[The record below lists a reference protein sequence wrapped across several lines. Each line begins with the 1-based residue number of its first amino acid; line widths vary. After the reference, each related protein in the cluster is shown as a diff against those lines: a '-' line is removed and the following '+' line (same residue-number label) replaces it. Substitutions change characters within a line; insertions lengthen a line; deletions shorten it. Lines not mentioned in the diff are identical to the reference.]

1 MRTIGHSLLL
11 FALIAIGSTAIH
23 FGFEWLETTD
33 FLAGPNG
40 IRVSR
45 SIAYRVSSSQWL
57 EFGLTERGPVRIL
70 SNCALSHPDE
80 KITRYA
86 IDYELL
92 DSSGQILQSG
102 RYHHRARINLL
113 TDPQETDL
121 QRPIAQTS
129 FADTRLPG
137 SSSSEFWIEAP
148 DLDVPGRLRIRLA
161 ERGDAIVEV
170 AARAYQRTELSPKK
184 ARSAWQRLSRRKRE
198 QLARSFAVPTD
209 WLEPFETTALAGF
222 AWHALGP
229 KGVEGEGYEERM
241 LLIVNDPAFERH
253 HARTD
258 APVTMGK
265 LREGAV

>member
-11 FALIAIGSTAIH
+11 FALLVIGSTAIH

-45 SIAYRVSSSQWL
+45 SIAYRVSSSRWL

-70 SNCALSHPDE
+70 SNCALSHPNE
-80 KITRYA
+80 KVTRYA
-86 IDYELL
+86 IDYELF
-92 DSSGQILQSG
+92 DSSGQIVQSG

-113 TDPQETDL
+113 HNSQQADF
-121 QRPIAQTS
+121 QRPIAKTS
-129 FADTRLPG
+129 FAQTQQPG
-137 SSSSEFWIEAP
+137 SNSAEFWIEAP
-148 DLDVPGRLRIRLA
+148 DLDVPGRLRIRVA
-161 ERGDAIVEV
+161 ESSDAIVEI
-170 AARAYQRTELSPKK
+170 AARAYQRTELSPRK
-184 ARSAWQRLSRRKRE
+184 AESAWQRLSRRKRQ
-198 QLARSFAVPTD
+198 QLARGFAVPSD

-229 KGVEGEGYEERM
+229 KGVEGEDYEERL

-253 HARTD
+253 HARMD
-258 APVTMGK
+258 VPAAKGK
-265 LREGAV
+265 RQEGAV